1 MLSDGEASRQ
11 QHNETLCRAQSD
23 SGGMKHPIQRNSTK
37 RSMAS
42 ALAGSLLRARTDTI
56 QGGDTMRTFV
66 MRWGLWCVI
75 VAVTVWVASS
85 MLSSPPAVNAQTD
98 TWTYTGDDDDEAA
111 KSLANFLKEHGMSA
125 SYVQGGLVRLK
136 VDDVN
141 LALDPRPTKD
151 DIDRICIHIGFN
163 VKPQSKRAVGKLLEK
178 VNELNRRYNTGGFYL
193 DEDKD
198 LAFQTQ
204 ITLLDTISYREIEL
218 AVRWAVRSVVFQIM
232 RHMED
237 DLM

>member
-1 MLSDGEASRQ
+1 
-11 QHNETLCRAQSD
+11 
-23 SGGMKHPIQRNSTK
+23 
-37 RSMAS
+37 
-42 ALAGSLLRARTDTI
+42 
-56 QGGDTMRTFV
+56 MRTFV

-75 VAVTVWVASS
+75 VAVTVWVAGST
-85 MLSSPPAVNAQTD
+85 LSSPPAVNAQTD

-111 KSLANFLKEHGMSA
+111 KSLANFLREHGMSA
-125 SYVQGGLVRLK
+125 SYMQGGLVRLK

-151 DIDRICIHIGFN
+151 DIDRICVHIGFN

-218 AVRWAVRSVVFQIM
+218 TVRWAVRSVVFQIM